1 MASQIKNRVALLQ
14 FHVSYDKSQN
24 IVTARQYIT
33 KAREAGARLCVLPE
47 CWNSPY
53 ATAAFGEYSENLPKV
68 GDGEGYWGPST
79 QMLVEM
85 AKSSNMYIVG
95 GSVPEMCGGKLYNT
109 CLVVNPDGMIVGKHR
124 KVHLFDIDVP
134 GGITFIE
141 SETLSAG
148 DGATYFDMDEND
160 ESGLG
165 RIGVGICY
173 DIRFPEYALL
183 LTQTHQCRVLI
194 YPGAFNLTTG
204 PAHWELL
211 QRARA
216 VDGQCFVL
224 TASPARLPPPEK
236 EQKYPHYSAWGHST
250 AVSPWGEVIATCDE
264 NPNVVVVDLDMNKVT
279 EMRTA
284 IPTCAQKRHDL
295 YKLVSGDGI

>member
-1 MASQIKNRVALLQ
+1 MNSYYCKRAAQVLAVTLLQPSPTTAFINRPISAIAFSAPHSNCSPTAFIHHQRTLCHRSPSSHFSSTSNIQQESTMASQIKNRVALLQ

-85 AKSSNMYIVG
+85 AKSSNMYI
-95 GSVPEMCGGKLYNT
+95 
-109 CLVVNPDGMIVGKHR
+109 LVVNPDGMIVGKHR

-165 RIGVGICY
+165 RIGVGI
-173 DIRFPEYALL
+173 
-183 LTQTHQCRVLI
+183 
-194 YPGAFNLTTG
+194 
-204 PAHWELL
+204 W
-211 QRARA
+211 
-216 VDGQCFVL
+216 
-224 TASPARLPPPEK
+224 
-236 EQKYPHYSAWGHST
+236 
-250 AVSPWGEVIATCDE
+250 
-264 NPNVVVVDLDMNKVT
+264 
-279 EMRTA
+279 
-284 IPTCAQKRHDL
+284 
-295 YKLVSGDGI
+295 